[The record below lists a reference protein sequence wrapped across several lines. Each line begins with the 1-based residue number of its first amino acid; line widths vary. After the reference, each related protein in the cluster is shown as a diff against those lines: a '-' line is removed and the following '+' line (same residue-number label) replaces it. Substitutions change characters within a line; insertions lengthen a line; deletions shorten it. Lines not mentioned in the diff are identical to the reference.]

1 MCALCVVLQAVYKVV
16 EHEKVK
22 LPVLERV
29 KENDT
34 GDVMMSDMAVSS
46 DVSACDTPSFAS
58 LCKTVTSAC
67 VVFQG
72 ALVASGPIEGAE
84 CTIFAVDR
92 TDNT

>member
-46 DVSACDTPSFAS
+46 DVSAQRHTIVRQS
-58 LCKTVTSAC
+58 LQNCHICMRRFPGRLGGLWA
-67 VVFQG
+67 
-72 ALVASGPIEGAE
+72 
-84 CTIFAVDR
+84 DR
-92 TDNT
+92 RR